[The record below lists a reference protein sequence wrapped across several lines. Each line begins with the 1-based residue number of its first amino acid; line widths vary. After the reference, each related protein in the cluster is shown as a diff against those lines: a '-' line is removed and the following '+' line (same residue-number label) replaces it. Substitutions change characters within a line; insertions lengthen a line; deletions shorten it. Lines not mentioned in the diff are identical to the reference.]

1 MIRNNLFWNWVGAVA
16 LTFNLGCASEP
27 GSVKGE
33 TLEQE
38 AFARP
43 QVKKPTV
50 VLVHG
55 AWADA
60 LGWQDVIGRL
70 QHDGYPVR
78 AVEIPLSS
86 LALDVET
93 TKRALDAAS
102 ESGPLVVVA
111 HSFGGAVITEAAA
124 GNGNVKALVYLNA
137 FAPDVGENLLEVA
150 SKFPLT
156 PAFDAFVPDAAGFV
170 TLDPSAFKDVFCA
183 DLSDRESAILA
194 ATQKPLSVSSFTVP
208 LTAAAW
214 REVPSWYLVGKQD
227 RTVNPDLQRFF
238 AERMHARVSE
248 IDSSH
253 LSLASHPNVVVRLIE
268 EAAAATVR

>member
-1 MIRNNLFWNWVGAVA
+1 MIRSNLFWSLVGALA

-27 GSVKGE
+27 GSMGDE
-33 TLEQE
+33 TLGQE
-38 AFARP
+38 ALARP
-43 QVKKPTV
+43 PGKKPTV

-93 TKRALDAAS
+93 TKRALDAAGAA
-102 ESGPLVVVA
+102 GPLVVVA

-124 GNGNVKALVYLNA
+124 GNANVKALVYLNA

-156 PAFDAFVPDAAGFV
+156 PAFDAFVPDSAGFV
-170 TLDPSAFKDVFCA
+170 TLDPSAFQDVFCA
-183 DLSDRESAILA
+183 DLSDREAAILA
-194 ATQKPLSVSSFTVP
+194 AAQKPLAVSSFTAP
-208 LTAAAW
+208 FTAAAW
-214 REVPSWYLVGKQD
+214 REVPSWYLIGKQD

-238 AERMHARVSE
+238 ASRMQATVSE

-253 LSLASHPNVVVRLIE
+253 LSLVSHPGVVVRLIKQ
-268 EAAAATVR
+268 AAATVR